1 MNSQENDQT
10 GDQTGHQA
18 ALLELVQANRILAHE
33 AVLDAFGHVSI
44 RGAETGYH
52 ISRSRSPEL
61 VWLDDIQH
69 YDAASK
75 IIGSDSR
82 GGYLERV
89 LHGEIYKA
97 RPDVRAICHFHS
109 PAIMPFCVTGEPW
122 EPVTHVGA
130 TIGMTVPFWNEQAEF
145 GDTDML
151 VSTPEQGASLA
162 AALGSHSA
170 VLLRNHGAVVVG
182 GSVREL
188 VMRSI
193 QLCRNADVLLQ
204 SLAIGKAR
212 PLTPGEVA
220 LSGAKNLEPRVL
232 ERVWD
237 YHLARTGWDSDGGS
251 N

>member
-1 MNSQENDQT
+1 MNNRTVDE
-10 GDQTGHQA
+10 A
-18 ALLELVQANRILAHE
+18 ALKELVQANRILAHE

-44 RGAETGYH
+44 RGEETGYH

-61 VWLDDIQH
+61 VTLEDIQH
-69 YDAASK
+69 YDADSK
-75 IIGSDSR
+75 IVGTDAR

-89 LHGEIYKA
+89 IHGAIYRA
-97 RPDVRAICHFHS
+97 RPNVRAVCHFHA
-109 PAIMPFCVTGEPW
+109 PAILPFCVTGERW
-122 EPVTHVGA
+122 LAVTHLGA
-130 TIGMTVPFWNEQAEF
+130 TVGPTVPFWDEQVEF

-151 VSTPEQGASLA
+151 VSTSEQGASLA
-162 AALGSHSA
+162 AALGGHAA

-212 PLTPGEVA
+212 PLTLGEIS
-220 LSGAKNLEPRVL
+220 LSGAKNLDPRVL

-237 YHLARTGWDSDGGS
+237 YHMARAGLSS
-251 N
+251 

>member
-1 MNSQENDQT
+1 MSDQT
-10 GDQTGHQA
+10 

-61 VWLDDIQH
+61 VALDDIQH
-69 YDAASK
+69 YDADSK
-75 IIGSDSR
+75 IIGADTR
-82 GGYLERV
+82 GGYLERII
-89 LHGEIYKA
+89 HGAIYKV
-97 RPDVRAICHFHS
+97 RPDVRAVCHFHS
-109 PAIMPFCVTGEPW
+109 PTIMPFCVTGEPW
-122 EPVTHVGA
+122 LPVTHVGA
-130 TIGMTVPFWNEQAEF
+130 TVGMTVPFWDEQAEF

-151 VSTPEQGASLA
+151 VSTPEQGAALA
-162 AALGSHSA
+162 AALGEHSA

-193 QLCRNADVLLQ
+193 QLCRNADVQLQ
-204 SLAIGKAR
+204 SMAIGKIR
-212 PLTPGEVA
+212 TLTAGEVA

-237 YHLARTGWDSDGGS
+237 YHLARAGASDHTQIS
-251 N
+251 KP